1 MTTTEKARAAWRR
14 LSRRDSS
21 MANRHLLL
29 SVPAH
34 LAVVLVAIVTGQLV
48 YAHLLATRHA
58 ELRATIGGTD
68 ALCEVLVRSQLA
80 SGPDGSAE
88 TCLANMRHA
97 LNLEDTL
104 TAAEQTARF
113 RAWIQ
118 GLQLDRTEDED
129 LTLEDTDGTRWALL
143 HKAILQRE
151 TLRQQLELRTPPKLP
166 SVVFLA
172 ELAAGLNA
180 LSDAGNSCGATRPE
194 QLVAA
199 HASVLAPI
207 LAGEPA
213 FEWNTRNVRA
223 LADEYRARA
232 TEQRRDSENGNCVE
246 RIAGVVPH
254 EAPSDWKRFG
264 FMLRGSSRIP
274 DSTVLQALF
283 RGFGVLEE
291 GGWTK
296 VLVDPTQQPV
306 DPERGETETRLP
318 DESNPETDVS
328 DPQPAT
334 APADAMTPASSGTDV
349 TPERLAQQRAVS
361 DFMLNLMSELR
372 AAPGVRSAQF
382 GVTLWRGGEQLSMI
396 IVAIWAVLL
405 IALRAMRSLGSWRAM
420 DKLRSVLTV
429 GADAFA
435 AEDVSKR
442 AKRDGATD
450 ATKLEQDRLLS
461 AARVLHLEQKVIPA
475 LPEGSL
481 KYVAKT
487 TQQMAVAGV
496 SDASALRAV
505 TQTEADAIYNSG
517 WLIRLLLTMLPAIGF
532 LGTVLGIMSALA
544 EVDAISRVPPGP
556 QQAVEVSFVAG
567 TLGLAFAT
575 TAIALFAGLVLRYL
589 HESLSAFET
598 RMVTEQE
605 ALLTPLVDPTLWH
618 DTV

>member
-1 MTTTEKARAAWRR
+1 MTTTGKVRHLWNR
-14 LSRRDSS
+14 LVRKDSAL
-21 MANRHLLL
+21 ANRHLLL

-34 LAVVLVAIVTGQLV
+34 LVVVVLAIVTGQLL

-58 ELRATIGGTD
+58 DLRATIGGTD
-68 ALCEVLVRSQLA
+68 ALCEVLLRSQIA

-88 TCLANMRHA
+88 TCRADTRPAFNPK
-97 LNLEDTL
+97 ETL
-104 TAAEQTARF
+104 TGVEQTARV

-118 GLQLDRTEDED
+118 GLQLASTEDDD
-129 LTLEDTDGTRWALL
+129 LTLEGSDGTRWALL
-143 HKAILQRE
+143 HQAILQRE
-151 TLRQQLELRTPPKLP
+151 ALKQQLELRVPPKLP

-180 LSDAGNSCGATRPE
+180 LSDAGNSCGVARPE
-194 QLVAA
+194 ELVAA
-199 HASVLAPI
+199 HARVLAPI

-213 FEWNTRNVRA
+213 FEWNTSNVRA

-232 TEQRRDSENGNCVE
+232 TEQDRDSENGNCVE
-246 RIAGVVPH
+246 RIASIIPH
-254 EAPSDWKRFG
+254 KAPSDWWRFG
-264 FMLRGSSRIP
+264 SMLRGASRIP
-274 DSTVLQALF
+274 DNTVLQALF

-291 GGWTK
+291 GGWTT
-296 VLVDPTQQPV
+296 VLTAPTQQRL
-306 DPERGETETRLP
+306 DPERGETEIHSP
-318 DESNPETDVS
+318 DGSSPEPDVT
-328 DPQPAT
+328 DPQLPAAPDDATT
-334 APADAMTPASSGTDV
+334 AASSGTD
-349 TPERLAQQRAVS
+349 TRPERLAEQRAIS
-361 DFMLNLMSELR
+361 DFMLSVMSELR
-372 AAPGVRSAQF
+372 AAPEVRSAQF
-382 GVTLWRGGEQLSMI
+382 GVTMWRGGEQLTMI
-396 IVAIWAVLL
+396 IMAIWAVLL
-405 IALRAMRSLGSWRAM
+405 IALRAMRSFGSWRAM

-429 GADAFA
+429 SADAFA
-435 AEDVSKR
+435 AENVSKR
-442 AKRDGATD
+442 AKRDNATD
-450 ATKLEQDRLLS
+450 AKMLGQDRLLS
-461 AARVLHLEQKVIPA
+461 AARVIHLEQKVIPA

-487 TQQMAVAGV
+487 TQQMAMAGI
-496 SDASALRAV
+496 SDASALREV

-517 WLIRLLLTMLPAIGF
+517 WLIRLLLTMLPAVGF

-544 EVDAISRVPPGP
+544 DVDAISRVPPGP

-575 TAIALFAGLVLRYL
+575 TAIALFTGLVLRYL